1 VRSDDLVQLKKDK
14 IKLLL
19 NVLTV
24 DNYQGILR
32 EFIVRNFFREVE
44 WFDNW
49 LCRTM

>member
-1 VRSDDLVQLKKDK
+1 MLAFWYRSDDLTQVKKDK

-32 EFIVRNFFREVE
+32 EFIVGFYS
-44 WFDNW
+44 
-49 LCRTM
+49 